1 MPLSVTIC
9 LSFRFLTVK
18 NMFSPERFVLVR
30 LLYIFIFGCILTSG
44 CDALSSGSDDSPVW
58 TGDWWKSGVGLQIT
72 EEEFVSVLPRTDG
85 QCDINKHIIEEA
97 SENTITV
104 RDGPDDGNDFLNLE
118 NKSKE
123 IGFEVSENAGTYQ
136 DNNRDV
142 LTLRVSYERLNE
154 QILTFLRSKSD
165 LK

>member
-1 MPLSVTIC
+1 
-9 LSFRFLTVK
+9 
-18 NMFSPERFVLVR
+18 MFSPERFVPVR

-104 RDGPDDGNDFLNLE
+104 RDGLDDGDGFLNLE
-118 NKSKE
+118 SKSKE
-123 IGFEVSENAGTYQ
+123 IEFEVSENAGAYQ

-142 LTLRVSYERLNE
+142 ITLRVSYESLNE
-154 QILTFLRSKSD
+154 QVLTFFEIQIGLERGIR
-165 LK
+165 L